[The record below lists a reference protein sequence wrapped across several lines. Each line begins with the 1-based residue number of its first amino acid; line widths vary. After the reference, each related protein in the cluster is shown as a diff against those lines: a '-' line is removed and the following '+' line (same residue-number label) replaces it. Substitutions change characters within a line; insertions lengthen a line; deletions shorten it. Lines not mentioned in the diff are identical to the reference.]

1 MYIANIAMLT
11 KRLSHNPFAILAIV
25 LASSGAITIRSAQ
38 RRSYWKSIHQG
49 FMATTRVLILRD
61 PFWWTS
67 YYFIL
72 WGSFDKKILF
82 PKSLHQTYQKLN
94 IHDFILAFT
103 VVRGLKVKVWWKT
116 KLSFFL
122 SHTSIITLLVF
133 WARFDNH
140 VTLKKPNI
148 KLLSLLN
155 WGKILYK
162 ISISSKW
169 WEANNS
175 IMWNYSKVI
184 ISSCQ
189 LFPYVGIKGF
199 SKFSLPQYVKQ
210 DLVLFSMPINK
221 KKTRKKDPTL
231 LKVTMMYISHQPSRI

>member
-49 FMATTRVLILRD
+49 FMATTRVLILWD

-72 WGSFDKKILF
+72 WGSFDKKNSVSKIL
-82 PKSLHQTYQKLN
+82 HHTYQQLK
-94 IHDFILAFT
+94 IHDFTLTFM

-116 KLSFFL
+116 KSSFFL
-122 SHTSIITLLVF
+122 SHTSKITLLAF
-133 WARFDNH
+133 WARFNNH

-148 KLLSLLN
+148 KLLSLFKLRKN
-155 WGKILYK
+155 LVQDFNIM
-162 ISISSKW
+162 KW
-169 WEANNS
+169 WEVNNS
-175 IMWNYSKVI
+175 IMWNY
-184 ISSCQ
+184 
-189 LFPYVGIKGF
+189 
-199 SKFSLPQYVKQ
+199 
-210 DLVLFSMPINK
+210 
-221 KKTRKKDPTL
+221 
-231 LKVTMMYISHQPSRI
+231 